1 MGHVPYGYLIKNG
14 VAAIDE
20 EKAANIKNLYKY
32 YLAGMALDKAARKAG
47 MNIPHTS
54 AKLLMKNKRY
64 IGDAFY
70 PAIISKDIF
79 DQAEEERQRRAA
91 SLGRLNLQ
99 KKIRPKVAATS
110 FHWHEVMNHYENP
123 KQQAE
128 YLYSLI
134 ESEGTPWEKS

>member
-1 MGHVPYGYLIKNG
+1 LGHVPYGYVIKNG
-14 VAAIDE
+14 VAAVDE

-32 YLAGMALDKAARKAG
+32 YLAGMALDKAAREAG
-47 MNIPHTS
+47 MNIPRSS

-64 IGDAFY
+64 IGDEFY

-79 DQAEEERQRRAA
+79 DQAEEERLRRAA
-91 SLGRLNLQ
+91 SLGRLHLP
-99 KKIRPKVAATS
+99 KKIQPKAAATS
-110 FHWHEVMNHYENP
+110 FHWHEVLHHYENP

-134 ESEGTPWEKS
+134 ESEGVQWEKS